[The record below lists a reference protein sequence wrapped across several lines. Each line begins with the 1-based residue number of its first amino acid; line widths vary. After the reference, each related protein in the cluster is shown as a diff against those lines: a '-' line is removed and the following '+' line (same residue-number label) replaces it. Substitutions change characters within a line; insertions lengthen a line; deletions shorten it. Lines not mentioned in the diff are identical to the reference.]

1 MRGAEDLMLHATN
14 PDLNLTHDIVR
25 GSLRRPDTPRGAVLL
40 MTATLRPPAEAVAR
54 ADPAAR
60 LLDYAAALKF
70 YLAMP
75 ATVVDRIVF
84 ADNSASGIAEIRESV
99 AGIAHDKAV
108 EIMSFAGNDHPVSAG
123 KAYGEFK
130 LIDIAIA
137 HASLI
142 RADDIV
148 WKTTGRLKI
157 LNLAALH
164 CAVTRAG
171 VDIACDLHNVPLI
184 GSGRWR
190 GNQRMDLRLFAF
202 RPAAFAK
209 VYRGIWAGRTRFD
222 EATMYATTLAAR
234 KSIRVMPRF
243 PVQPMIEGV
252 SGRHQRNYAAPGQRI
267 KAMMRQA
274 LRIVL
279 PFLWI

>member
-1 MRGAEDLMLHATN
+1 MQGAEDLMLHATS
-14 PDLNLTHDIVR
+14 PDLNLTHEIVL

-40 MTATLRPPAEAVAR
+40 MTATLRPPADAVAR

-84 ADNSASGIAEIRESV
+84 ADNSAGGIAGIRDIVASV
-99 AGIAHDKAV
+99 AHDKAV

-164 CAVTRAG
+164 RAVTRAG

-209 VYRGIWAGRTRFD
+209 VYSGIWAGMARFD